1 MYEKWVMAFLMS
13 HEGAKLLKVV
23 RRSRR
28 HTKRSWDGQKEKVVV
43 APVRASPNLL
53 PAFLVILGV
62 ALMSR

>member
-1 MYEKWVMAFLMS
+1 MPFLMS
-13 HEGAKLLKVV
+13 HEGAKLFKVL

-28 HTKRSWDGQKEKVVV
+28 VRSHIKRSWEERKKAVAVVEE
-43 APVRASPNLL
+43 RTSPNLL